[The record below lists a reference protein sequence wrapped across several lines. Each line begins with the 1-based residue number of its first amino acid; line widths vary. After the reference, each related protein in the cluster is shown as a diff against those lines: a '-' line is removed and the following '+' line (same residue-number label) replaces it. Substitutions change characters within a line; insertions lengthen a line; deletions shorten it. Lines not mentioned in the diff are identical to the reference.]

1 MDDPEF
7 ASIDETWRQ
16 MDRVLL
22 ETYAARLPID
32 SGRSVGLAR
41 AEVIRRDREY
51 TQQQERGRDNFE
63 LKMFDKVD
71 MREAAR
77 HEFEEKLAQR
87 QMDHA
92 SELAKEQLDTAQAA
106 ARAAKMAA
114 WAAGVAALGAVGI
127 IVATAVLV
135 LVGFEAFPG

>member
-1 MDDPEF
+1 
-7 ASIDETWRQ
+7 
-16 MDRVLL
+16 
-22 ETYAARLPID
+22 
-32 SGRSVGLAR
+32 
-41 AEVIRRDREY
+41 
-51 TQQQERGRDNFE
+51 
-63 LKMFDKVD
+63 
-71 MREAAR
+71 MRESAR

-114 WAAGVAALGAVGI
+114 WAAGMAALGAVGI

-135 LVGFEAFPG
+135 LVGLEAFPG

>member
-1 MDDPEF
+1 
-7 ASIDETWRQ
+7 
-16 MDRVLL
+16 
-22 ETYAARLPID
+22 
-32 SGRSVGLAR
+32 
-41 AEVIRRDREY
+41 
-51 TQQQERGRDNFE
+51 
-63 LKMFDKVD
+63 
-71 MREAAR
+71 
-77 HEFEEKLAQR
+77 
-87 QMDHA
+87 MDHA